1 MTMQWLKASS
11 RYSNGK
17 ESDDEYTAIVQKGN
31 MMCSTTSNFSTIPN
45 DAMVTMETC
54 HQWIT
59 KETILRSSQVS
70 RELGAVHL
78 FTTQSQHTR
87 FQLPSKL
94 CGIRLLKSVTIEWE

>member
-1 MTMQWLKASS
+1 MAMQWLKASS

-31 MMCSTTSNFSTIPN
+31 MMCSTTSNCSTIPN
-45 DAMVTMETC
+45 GAMVTMETC

-70 RELGAVHL
+70 RELGAIH
-78 FTTQSQHTR
+78 
-87 FQLPSKL
+87 
-94 CGIRLLKSVTIEWE
+94 GIGVGLVYAPFKMIKFY

>member
-31 MMCSTTSNFSTIPN
+31 MMCSTTSNCSTIPN
-45 DAMVTMETC
+45 GAMVTMETC

-59 KETILRSSQVS
+59 KETVLRSLQVS
-70 RELGAVHL
+70 RELGAIHNGKITAVN
-78 FTTQSQHTR
+78 FG
-87 FQLPSKL
+87 PSE
-94 CGIRLLKSVTIEWE
+94 IRLLYKKTTV